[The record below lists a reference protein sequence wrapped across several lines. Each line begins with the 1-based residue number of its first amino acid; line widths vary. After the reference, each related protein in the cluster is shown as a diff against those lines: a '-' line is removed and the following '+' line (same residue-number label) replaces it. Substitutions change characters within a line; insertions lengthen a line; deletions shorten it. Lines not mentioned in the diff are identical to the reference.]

1 MLINFFFINY
11 NYEQLRTME
20 VKSNIPEGVPYKLI
34 GANDYTPSQYKS
46 EIRKRLGD
54 KQVELF
60 ILIETIVSLYG
71 MDMVGNK
78 PYGEILICDKL
89 KKYIYASTLNNILHM
104 VLDCHPDIA
113 YDITTEQ
120 KLIEKFRFYYD
131 TVKGYGVITT
141 K

>member
-1 MLINFFFINY
+1 
-11 NYEQLRTME
+11 ME
-20 VKSNIPEGVPYKLI
+20 VKSNVPEGTPYTLI
-34 GANDYTPSQYKS
+34 DANSPTASQYKS

-78 PYGEILICDKL
+78 PYGEIVICDKL
-89 KKYIYASTLNNILHM
+89 RKYIYASTLNSILYM
-104 VLDCHPDIA
+104 VLECHPKIA
-113 YDITTEQ
+113 YDMTTEQ
-120 KLIEKFRFYYD
+120 KLIAKFRFYYD
-131 TVKGYGVITT
+131 TVKGYGVVTT